1 MMNQLKHL
9 AAIVPFALI
18 VTGCASSDRPS
29 AHSTDAGDVLSTSQQ
44 QLLAGRVIPPQGRV
58 EISVAYCG
66 AQKEIQTRN
75 QVVDLGR
82 PAEYDLAPG
91 IDYKLTASAVPTP
104 GGAILMSVTAQWQ
117 EPSKTN
123 MVGRSPTQAAYMN
136 QILVKDREVSPPIT
150 LRLPQG
156 ESCFTITAAMRP
168 TAATSPKAYKPAVQN

>member
-18 VTGCASSDRPS
+18 ATGCASSDRPS

-44 QLLAGRVIPPQGRV
+44 QLLAGRAIPPQGQV

-117 EPSKTN
+117 EPFKTN
-123 MVGRSPTQAAYMN
+123 MAGRSPTQAAYMN
-136 QILVKDREVSPPIT
+136 QFLVKDSEVSPPIA

-156 ESCFTITAAMRP
+156 ESCFTITAAIRP
-168 TAATSPKAYKPAVQN
+168 TAATSPKAYKPAVQH